1 MGLDAPSCLILFS
14 INFKG
19 GVFLKVYQN
28 KYQNLHIYIFIC
40 ICIWMDDNSSS
51 TAGNE
56 RRAQTSNKYPDTRG
70 LTDSSLVENHTEDC
84 PPKAPSSIKTQNTA
98 GAVEPFSQP
107 CCHVKSQS
115 PTRAGAAHPSL
126 RVAPNQVSP
135 QWSPQVCDCSMG

>member
-1 MGLDAPSCLILFS
+1 
-14 INFKG
+14 
-19 GVFLKVYQN
+19 
-28 KYQNLHIYIFIC
+28 
-40 ICIWMDDNSSS
+40 MDDNSSS
-51 TAGNE
+51 TAANE
-56 RRAQTSNKYPDTRG
+56 RKAQTSNKYPDTRG